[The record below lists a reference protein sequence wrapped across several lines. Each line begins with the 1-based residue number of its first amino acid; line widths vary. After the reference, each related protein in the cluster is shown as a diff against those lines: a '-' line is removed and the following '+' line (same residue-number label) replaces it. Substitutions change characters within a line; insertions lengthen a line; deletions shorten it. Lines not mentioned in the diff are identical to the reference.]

1 MSTPDDFWA
10 GEFGTEYA
18 KRNNESL
25 DRNKREMFY
34 GILPKG
40 EPWAYVCNKIVEYG
54 CSSGGNLRAIAAV
67 FPWSKLYGCEI
78 NPKAVEM
85 ARELGTP
92 AEITRASIF
101 DYQPPGVCDLALS
114 AGLLI
119 HIHPDRLPD
128 AYEALYRA
136 TRKYILL
143 IEYYNPTPV
152 EIPYRGHAG
161 RLWKRD
167 FAGEMMDRYGLQ
179 LEDYGFI
186 YHRDE
191 YPQDDVT
198 WFLLEKV

>member
-10 GEFGTEYA
+10 GEFGTAYA

-25 DRNKREMFY
+25 DGNKQEMF
-34 GILPKG
+34 GRILP
-40 EPWAYVCNKIVEYG
+40 WAGKIVEYG
-54 CSSGGNLRAIAAV
+54 CSSGGNLRAIRGEWTEV
-67 FPWSKLYGCEI
+67 KLYGCEI
-78 NPKAVEM
+78 NPEAVEI

-92 AEITRASIF
+92 AEITCASIF
-101 DYQPPGVCDLALS
+101 DYQPPEVCDLALS

-119 HIHPDRLPD
+119 HIHPDRLTD
-128 AYEALYRA
+128 AYDALYRA
-136 TRKYILL
+136 TRKWVLL

-152 EIPYRGHAG
+152 EIPYRGHSG

-167 FAGEMMDRYGLQ
+167 FAGEMIDRYGLR

-198 WFLLEKV
+198 WFLMEKV